1 MPHKNIKKRRA
12 YKKKWNKENK
22 IKTSASSAKYK
33 LKINDFYHNLKENSF
48 CELCNE
54 SRISEF
60 HHIKTKHFSIYSGVK
75 RGFSIRR
82 IKSELENC
90 ISVCPNCHRLI
101 HMGKLNRN
109 EQQRYEK
116 ILVERGSDFEYIP
129 GQRNFMPKN
138 GNCLE

>member
-1 MPHKNIKKRRA
+1 MPHKNGKRRKA
-12 YKKKWNKENK
+12 YKKAWNQKNK
-22 IKTSASSAKYK
+22 SKVKNSSAKYR
-33 LKINDFYHNLKENSF
+33 LKITDFYHNLKENSF

-60 HHIKTKHFSIYSGVK
+60 HHIKEKHFSIYSAVK

-82 IKSELENC
+82 IELELENC

-116 ILVERGSDFEYIP
+116 ILQERGSDFKYVP

-138 GNCLE
+138 GNYLE